1 MKEKRERTNKELIEF
16 LERLPEGRRIYL
28 NLGSV
33 MVEVSKEEALE
44 FLKEKEESGE

>member
-1 MKEKRERTNKELIEF
+1 MKENKSKELIEF

-33 MVEVSKEEALE
+33 MVEVSKDEAIE
-44 FLKEKEESGE
+44 FLKKQGKEGE

>member
-1 MKEKRERTNKELIEF
+1 MKEKRSKEIIEF

-28 NLGSV
+28 NLGPV

-44 FLKEKEESGE
+44 FLRKQEQEEKGE

>member
-1 MKEKRERTNKELIEF
+1 MKEKKSKEVVEF

-44 FLKEKEESGE
+44 FLRKQEEKERGE

>member
-1 MKEKRERTNKELIEF
+1 MKENKSKELIEF

-33 MVEVSKEEALE
+33 MVEVSKDEAIE
-44 FLKEKEESGE
+44 FLKNQEEKEE

>member
-1 MKEKRERTNKELIEF
+1 MKERTSKEVIEL

-33 MVEVSKEEALE
+33 MVEVSKDEAIE
-44 FLKEKEESGE
+44 FLKKQEEEKE

>member
-1 MKEKRERTNKELIEF
+1 MKENKSKELIEF

-33 MVEVSKEEALE
+33 MVEVSKDEAIE
-44 FLKEKEESGE
+44 FLKKQEKEGE

>member
-1 MKEKRERTNKELIEF
+1 MKENKSKELIEF

-33 MVEVSKEEALE
+33 MVEVSKDEAIE
-44 FLKEKEESGE
+44 FLKNQEGKEE

>member
-1 MKEKRERTNKELIEF
+1 MKESKSKELVEF

-33 MVEVSKEEALE
+33 MVEVSKDEAIE
-44 FLKEKEESGE
+44 FLKKQGKEGE